1 MPLASST
8 LPPRVRPAAMPR
20 PRRARASRPNRRLMR
35 LLVNRPGRDVVVVT
49 VSGEVDALT
58 APRLA
63 ELVQHRL
70 LARPA
75 LLVVDLSAVAF
86 LGVAGL
92 GVLLRFAAEATA
104 RGVELRIV
112 TGQSPVVQRILDV
125 TGAGRELPITSEPE
139 VRLTECC

>member
-1 MPLASST
+1 
-8 LPPRVRPAAMPR
+8 
-20 PRRARASRPNRRLMR
+20 MR

-70 LARPA
+70 LARPS

-139 VRLTECC
+139 VRLAECC